1 MGEVALDA
9 VNEAT
14 GAVGNSNTYEFSDPK
29 VPTPTSDT
37 AFLRLIL
44 HVNGAGQVS
53 LLKSV
58 AIVEG
63 GILPNGSK
71 DILLITDPSLYP
83 QYPGIAKRIAS
94 AFYDFGDQ
102 QAVTSVQ
109 TLIDTATQ
117 TAVARAIAGDA
128 QSVIETKANAAL
140 AEIVSQADVNAAY
153 LKRGSSSFITTS
165 FFSESAVRT
174 IADKVAQLIH
184 DGAKNAGNFAYD
196 AAADGYNPFP
206 ADPLGGNFAA
216 LVQIAKDLRD
226 DSFYK
231 DTRGLEAIAGVVV
244 AAAAAVDATGAS
256 ADLATKQA
264 NARLAA
270 EGARHNAA
278 DVTQAYNRFIAG
290 ATFNAMR
297 TALSDAAVAAALAAH
312 GSGNSDAQITAAVK
326 IALSAQAPVAA
337 AITEAETVKTASLWG
352 DARAK
357 SAVGAIL
364 DTVAK
369 AAAARVVVS
378 TEALALK
385 KAVDDAV
392 VAAFDSIKAA
402 PVFAGVPSAEYAGF
416 VTGSSYQDAAAAAAK
431 SAAKE
436 AFFQFKAGVTDSKDL
451 TFLTKRAVN
460 KTLTAVRNKVAALPQ
475 NSILFSG
482 GLTAGSSTNGTIHLP
497 ALAPTNPFLHR
508 QHPDHTEG
516 FPITRR
522 ISLEVAAPGAGDSG
536 RAGYGVSRLSGTYSE
551 EIFGLH
557 KPLGDD
563 QDVGLRTRGA
573 FTLNRLS
580 FVDSLNF

>member
-153 LKRGSSSFITTS
+153 LKRGSPSFITTS
-165 FFSESAVRT
+165 FFNESAVRT

-206 ADPLGGNFAA
+206 LDPLGGNFAA

-231 DTRGLEAIAGVVV
+231 DTRGLEAIAGVAV

-297 TALSDAAVAAALAAH
+297 TALSDVAVAAALAAH
-312 GSGNSDAQITAAVK
+312 GSGNSEAQITAAVK
-326 IALSAQAPVAA
+326 TALSAQAPVAA

>member
-1 MGEVALDA
+1 MGEVSLNA

-14 GAVGNSNTYEFSDPK
+14 GAVGNSNTYEFSDPQ

-63 GILPNGSK
+63 GILPDGSK
-71 DILLITDPSLYP
+71 DILLITDPGLYP
-83 QYPGIAKRIAS
+83 NYPGIAKRIAS

-102 QAVTSVQ
+102 QAVTAVQ

-117 TAVARAIAGDA
+117 TAVAKVIAASGGVE
-128 QSVIETKANAAL
+128 SVIESGVMLELQKILGAT
-140 AEIVSQADVNAAY
+140 DVNGAY
-153 LKRGSSSFITTS
+153 SSFVTSS
-165 FFSESAVRT
+165 FFSAGDVGT
-174 IADKVAQLIH
+174 IADEVARLIH
-184 DGAKNAGNFAYD
+184 VGAKNAANFAFD
-196 AAADGYNPFP
+196 PAADSYNPFP
-206 ADPLGGNFAA
+206 SDPLGGGFMPVAQAA
-216 LVQIAKDLRD
+216 RTLRD
-226 DSFYK
+226 QSFYR
-231 DTRGLEAIAGVVV
+231 DTRGLEAIAGMAF
-244 AAAAAVDATGAS
+244 AAAAAAEATPAS
-256 ADLATKQA
+256 ANLATKQV

-270 EGARHNAA
+270 QDARYNAA
-278 DVTQAYNRFIAG
+278 DVTQAYNRLIAG
-290 ATFNAMR
+290 STFNAMR
-297 TALSDAAVAAALAAH
+297 TALSAPAVVAALAAK
-312 GSGNSDAQITAAVK
+312 GSGNSQAEITAAVRTA
-326 IALSAQAPVAA
+326 ISSQAPVAA
-337 AITEAETVKTASLWG
+337 AITEAATFKAASLWK
-352 DARAK
+352 DDTRATAAIN
-357 SAVGAIL
+357 SIL
-364 DTVAK
+364 DRV
-369 AAAARVVVS
+369 AAAAAAQVVVS
-378 TEALALK
+378 TEAPALK

-402 PVFAGVPSAEYAGF
+402 PVFAGVPSAEYVGF
-416 VTGSSYQDAAAAAAK
+416 VTDSVYQDAAAAAAK

-436 AFFQFKAGVTDSKDL
+436 AVFQFKAGVIKSTDL
-451 TFLTKRAVN
+451 TFLTQRAVN
-460 KTLTAVRNKVAALPQ
+460 KTLTAVRNTAAALPQ
-475 NSILFSG
+475 NSIELSG
-482 GLTAGSSTNGTIHLP
+482 SLSAGKSMNGTIHLP

-557 KPLGDD
+557 KPLGGD
-563 QDVGLRTRGA
+563 QDVGLRTQGA